1 MNCKIYWVFRKT
13 IHNIVFWIKKIIY
26 RLIDGVT
33 GISEYKSFR
42 QMIIKYSLLEIFKG
56 MLVSAVVLGLDYY
69 FLEKGFFSAVDDT
82 VFAPFIIGGIGIAG
96 VILGLYCSNV
106 ATIYSTRYVSAPRCI
121 ANAFQ
126 NDRLTR
132 KSVSGIVDYIAFG
145 VVILSATMVKAKVGW
160 IVVFSSAVW
169 SVVVIVSYSIAGN
182 RAYHLSDVYSIADDS
197 DRILYRIVTKRL
209 HQAIF
214 SVDASFQN
222 HFMKATEKQIDILKA
237 IQKYGEHLDGNDH
250 TTLTEFMCKNLA
262 IVSVYWRNKKD
273 ISRLSMWFRDTPK
286 YQKWH
291 MTNDSESSLALRTG
305 TALRAKGEHDYWWFE
320 NELFSIN
327 RASVRILTES
337 QDYSSLYTYLLAVDG
352 ICRTAIESKEANYY
366 VAQVDALRLAI
377 EDNVPKEKI
386 NEEGRKTFAGLV
398 EVISLLY
405 LNLILE
411 TSKLYQEFNFQS
423 IVSSVLKSIDKGCD
437 YEKSIV
443 LRRRGNK
450 EFYEK
455 VITEIKVEGKRITPD
470 WVIKQQVAKEEYV
483 YLNSLLDIVR
493 EGLDHAFGLGK
504 IFSDN
509 ELYFEACIIFTRF
522 HEYESKL
529 SRFIYVVN
537 NRKSELEEFHIDK
550 ALLWDNFRLKQL
562 QETMAEWKKK
572 TPTLLSKCSYHFAL
586 DNWKNSENFPDF
598 LGESYNHICEDA
610 VDAIICDDIEQF
622 SVDYENLSKI
632 MLLYQEYIRSDFVK
646 KNNLYRAEYAYY
658 MFTSPIVEWAQIG
671 GLAILWGEFHGNMEW
686 KNCVS
691 DGSDA
696 IFVKNGE
703 KSNLPEKLIEYIQ
716 NRNSFMMGIG
726 SRDILETGW
735 QLNVANAIRESD
747 MCETEYGIYG
757 SALKTDSKLL
767 KAFCPNIM
775 DLGFTTDPAEV
786 FWVMCVN
793 PHLPSEKRF
802 KTTNSWDEVMLD
814 V

>member
-1 MNCKIYWVFRKT
+1 MNGKMYWVLRKT
-13 IHNIVFWIKKIIY
+13 IQNIVFWIKKIIY
-26 RLIDGVT
+26 RLIDGTT

-42 QMIIKYSLLEIFKG
+42 QMIIKYSLFEIVKG
-56 MLVSAVVLGLDYY
+56 MLVSAIVLGADHFL
-69 FLEKGFFSAVDDT
+69 LEKGLLSAVDNSIF
-82 VFAPFIIGGIGIAG
+82 VPFIIGGIGIAG

-106 ATIYSTRYVSAPRCI
+106 ATIYSTRYMNAPRCI

-126 NDRLTR
+126 YDRLTR
-132 KSVSGIVDYIAFG
+132 KCVSGIVDYIAFG
-145 VVILSATMVKAKVGW
+145 IVILSASIIKVEISW
-160 IVVFSSAVW
+160 IVVVLSAVW
-169 SVVVIVSYSIAGN
+169 SVVVIVSYIIAGN
-182 RAYHLSDVYSIADDS
+182 RAYLLSDVYSIADDS
-197 DRILYRIVTKRL
+197 YRILYRIVTKRL
-209 HQAIF
+209 HQAMF
-214 SVDASFQN
+214 STDASFQN
-222 HFMKATEKQIDILKA
+222 HFMKATEKQVGILKS
-237 IQKYGEHLDGNDH
+237 IQRYGENVGGNDH

-262 IVSVYWRNKKD
+262 IVSVYWKNKKD

-286 YQKWH
+286 YQRWH

-305 TALRAKGEHDYWWFE
+305 TALRTKGEHDYWWFE
-320 NELFSIN
+320 SELFSIN
-327 RASVRILTES
+327 RASVKILADS
-337 QDYSSLYTYLLAVDG
+337 QDYSSLYTYLLAFDG
-352 ICRTAIESKEANYY
+352 MCRTAIESKEANYY
-366 VAQVDALRLAI
+366 VAQVDALRQAI
-377 EDNVPKEKI
+377 ENSVLKEI
-386 NEEGRKTFAGLV
+386 LNEEARKAFAGLV

-411 TSKLYQEFNFQS
+411 TSKLYQEFDFQS

-450 EFYEK
+450 EFYDR

-470 WVIKQQVAKEEYV
+470 WVIRQQVAKEEYV

-504 IFSDN
+504 IFLDKG
-509 ELYFEACIIFTRF
+509 LYFEACIIFTRF
-522 HEYESKL
+522 YEYESKL
-529 SRFIYVVN
+529 SRFINVVN

-550 ALLWDNFRLKQL
+550 ALSWDNFRLNQL
-562 QETMAEWKKK
+562 LETVAEWKKK
-572 TPTLLSKCSYHFAL
+572 TPTLLFECSCHFAL
-586 DNWKNSENFPDF
+586 DNWEKSEDFPDF

-686 KNCVS
+686 QNCVS
-691 DGSDA
+691 NGSNA
-696 IFVKNGE
+696 IFVKDGE
-703 KSNLPEKLIEYIQ
+703 KSNLPEKLIEYTQ

-735 QLNVANAIRESD
+735 QLNVANAIRESGI
-747 MCETEYGIYG
+747 CESEYSIYG
-757 SALKTDSKLL
+757 VTLKTDSKLL
-767 KAFCPNIM
+767 KAFCSNFM
-775 DLGFTTDPAEV
+775 DLGFITDPSEV

-793 PHLPSEKRF
+793 PYLPSEKRF
-802 KTTNSWDEVMLD
+802 KTANSWDEVMLD

>member
-1 MNCKIYWVFRKT
+1 MNGKAYWVLRKT
-13 IHNIVFWIKKIIY
+13 LLSIVFWIKKIIY

-42 QMIIKYSLLEIFKG
+42 RMIIKYSLIEIAKG
-56 MLVSAVVLGLDYY
+56 ILASAAVLSVDYVFITNGIFSVVDN
-69 FLEKGFFSAVDDT
+69 SI
-82 VFAPFIIGGIGIAG
+82 FAPFIIGGIGIAG

-132 KSVSGIVDYIAFG
+132 KCVSGIVDYIAFG
-145 VVILSATMVKAKVGW
+145 IVILSATMIKVEVSW
-160 IVVFSSAVW
+160 IVVWASAVW
-169 SVVVIVSYSIAGN
+169 SVIVIVSYSIAGN
-182 RAYHLSDVYSIADDS
+182 RAYQLADVYSIADDS
-197 DRILYRIVTKRL
+197 NRILYRVVSRRV
-209 HQAIF
+209 HQSMF
-214 SVDASFQN
+214 STDSNFQN
-222 HFMKATEKQIDILKA
+222 HFMKVTQKQIDILKA
-237 IQKYGEHLDGNDH
+237 IQKYGENLGGNDH

-305 TALRAKGEHDYWWFE
+305 TALRTKGEHDYWWFE
-320 NELFSIN
+320 NEIFSIN
-327 RASVRILTES
+327 RASVRFLTDS

-366 VAQVDALRLAI
+366 VSQVDVLRQAI
-377 EDNVPKEKI
+377 EDSGPKEKI
-386 NEEGRKTFAGLV
+386 NEEERKIFAGLV

-411 TSKLYQEFNFQS
+411 TSKYYQEFDFQS
-423 IVSSVLKSIDKGCD
+423 IVSSVLKSIDKGRD
-437 YEKSIV
+437 YDKSIV
-443 LRRRGNK
+443 LRRRENK

-455 VITEIKVEGKRITPD
+455 VITEIRVERKRITPD
-470 WVIKQQVAKEEYV
+470 WVIRQQVAKEEYV

-504 IFSDN
+504 FFSDQG
-509 ELYFEACIIFTRF
+509 LYFEACIIFTRF
-522 HEYESKL
+522 YEYESKL
-529 SRFIYVVN
+529 SRFLYIVN
-537 NRKSELEEFHIDK
+537 NRKLELEEFHIDK
-550 ALLWDNFRLKQL
+550 ALHWDDFRLKQL
-562 QETMAEWKKK
+562 QETISGWKKK
-572 TPTLLSKCSYHFAL
+572 TPTLLSECSCHFAL
-586 DNWKNSENFPDF
+586 DNWKNSEDFPDF

-610 VDAIICDDIEQF
+610 IDAIICDDIEQF
-622 SVDYENLSKI
+622 SVDYENLTKL

-671 GLAILWGEFHGNMEW
+671 GLAVLWGEFHENMEW
-686 KNCVS
+686 KERVS
-691 DGSDA
+691 NGVNA
-696 IFVKNGE
+696 IFVKDGE
-703 KSNLPEKLIEYIQ
+703 KTNLPEKLIEYIQ
-716 NRNSFMMGIG
+716 HRNSFMMGIG

-735 QLNVANAIRESD
+735 QLTVANAIRESGV
-747 MCETEYGIYG
+747 CETEYGIYG
-757 SALKTDSKLL
+757 STLKTESKLL
-767 KAFCPNIM
+767 KAFCSNIM
-775 DLGFTTDPAEV
+775 DLGFTVDPAEV
-786 FWVMCVN
+786 FWVMYVN
-793 PHLPSEKRF
+793 PYLPSQKRF
-802 KTTNSWDEVMLD
+802 KTTNSWDEVLLD